1 VRKYLIKFNSGNPI
15 QFKSSI
21 TFAGESNKSTGAMSM
36 EMVAY
41 IFFGLLFVASFI
53 VGKWLDD
60 AEKDRLKNKIQ

>member
-1 VRKYLIKFNSGNPI
+1 
-15 QFKSSI
+15 
-21 TFAGESNKSTGAMSM
+21 MSM